1 MKSLLKLLAMF
12 AFIAFMVVA
21 CSDDDDD
28 NNTNPVAEMIK
39 ADSTLNLLTF
49 NSNAGDTVK
58 LFNLREGR
66 VVSID
71 SLMTTAWD
79 VGFLRTT
86 IFVNSPN
93 KGVGQGG
100 AFVLRNSIFDEVA
113 EVPADSTFYDE
124 SGTIRAIPTGS
135 GKGWYLYD
143 MTKSEVTPKVGVVL
157 MIRTANGKYA
167 KMEILSYY
175 QGFPNNIP
183 SDVMQRVDKCYS
195 FRYVYQPNGTKSFK
209 K

>member
-1 MKSLLKLLAMF
+1 MF
-12 AFIAFMVVA
+12 AFMAFIVVA
-21 CSDDDDD
+21 CSDDDD
-28 NNTNPVAEMIK
+28 NNTNPVVEMIK
-39 ADSTLNLLTF
+39 ADSTLNMETF
-49 NSNAGDTVK
+49 NASAGDTVK
-58 LFNLREGR
+58 LFNLREGKI
-66 VVSID
+66 VPID
-71 SLMTTAWD
+71 SLLTTAWD

-93 KGVGQGG
+93 KGVGNGG
-100 AFVLRNSIFDEVA
+100 AFVLRNAIFDEVA
-113 EVPADSTFYDE
+113 EVPADSAFYDE
-124 SGTIRAIPTGS
+124 SGAIRAIPTGS

-143 MTKSEVTPKVGVVL
+143 MTKSEVTPKPGVVL
-157 MIRTANGKYA
+157 VIRTADGKYA

-175 QGFPNNIP
+175 KGFPNNIP